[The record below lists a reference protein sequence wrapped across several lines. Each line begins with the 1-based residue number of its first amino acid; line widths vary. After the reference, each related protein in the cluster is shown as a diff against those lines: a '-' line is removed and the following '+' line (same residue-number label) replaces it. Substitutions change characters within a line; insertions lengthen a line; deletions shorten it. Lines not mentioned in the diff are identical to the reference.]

1 MREAISEGH
10 HSQDRPPR
18 VLSKGDDSE
27 MLVDAPLD
35 GTQAIMLLIKHLMR
49 EAIRCHNQRSSEAI
63 RGHQRSS
70 EAIRGHQRSS
80 EAIRGHQRSS
90 ATDKPKTSHQ
100 VAIWVH
106 LARVAQVEH
115 LMREAI
121 RGHHAPDWARTSRA
135 WFRSSWSSEVRPHGM
150 AASQSR

>member
-49 EAIRCHNQRSSEAI
+49 EAIRCHNQRSSEVI

-70 EAIRGHQRSS
+70 EVIRGHQRSS
-80 EAIRGHQRSS
+80 EVIRGHQ
-90 ATDKPKTSHQ
+90 PQTSHQ
-100 VAIWVH
+100 VAIWAH
-106 LARVAQVEH
+106 LACVAQVEH